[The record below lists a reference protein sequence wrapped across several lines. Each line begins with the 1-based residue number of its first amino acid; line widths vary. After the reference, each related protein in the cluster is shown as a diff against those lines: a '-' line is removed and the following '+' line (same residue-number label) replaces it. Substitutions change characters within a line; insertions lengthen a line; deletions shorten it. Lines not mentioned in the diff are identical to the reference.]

1 MYKLNKKDKLII
13 IVIPT
18 FNSEKTIKKS
28 INSILLQKL
37 ENQIEASKLIGCR
50 FHAARGFMSVGESKG
65 GLPPDSLVEDE
76 KAIIKDCQ
84 RK

>member
-1 MYKLNKKDKLII
+1 MYKLNKKDKLIS

-37 ENQIEASKLIGCR
+37 ENQIEIIVVDDNSSDKTIN
-50 FHAARGFMSVGESKG
+50 
-65 GLPPDSLVEDE
+65 LVKNIKIKKNFIFL
-76 KAIIKDCQ
+76 KA
-84 RK
+84 